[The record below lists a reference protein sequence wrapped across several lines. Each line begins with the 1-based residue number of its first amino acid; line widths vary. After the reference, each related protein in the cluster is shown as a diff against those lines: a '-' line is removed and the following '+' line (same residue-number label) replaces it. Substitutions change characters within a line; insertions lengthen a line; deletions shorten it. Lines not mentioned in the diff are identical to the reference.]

1 MEITYSPDI
10 DAMNITLSEN
20 EVVETVEFKTNVYF
34 DLDADGNIV
43 NIEILTASHFVTN
56 PNDIRFITL
65 AAAQREK

>member
-20 EVVETVEFKTNVYF
+20 EVIETVEFRTNVYF
-34 DLDADGNIV
+34 DLDVDGNII
-43 NIEILTASHFVTN
+43 NIEILTTSQFVTN

-65 AAAQREK
+65 AAAQKEK

>member
-10 DAMNITLSEN
+10 DAMNITFSDN
-20 EVVETVEFKTNVYF
+20 EVVQTVEFRTNVYF

-43 NIEILTASHFVTN
+43 NIEILAASQLMTN
-56 PNDIRFITL
+56 PNDIRFMTL